1 MFRRRQTRAKTATPP
16 PAGKTGGKPRSL
28 TFRRNLLVALA
39 ALATFGAGI
48 GLAVWFT
55 ICTRDSC
62 PSVES
67 LGSYDPD
74 QAAKVY
80 AADGRLITDLGLE
93 RRTVVSLAD
102 MSPAVVSA
110 FLNTEDKRFYQH
122 HGIDWIRV
130 FGAVKD
136 IIVERRIAGGASTIT
151 MQLARN
157 LWPEDISYRD
167 RSPRRKLREARVAL
181 EIEKKFSKDKILEL
195 YLNQINLGNRAY
207 GVEAAS
213 QRYFGKSVR
222 DLNVA
227 EAATLAALPK
237 NPERYNPKRHPNYS
251 IQRRN
256 VVLNLMRDAGSL
268 TDAEAE
274 RWKAYPLLLSAQ
286 SDFSDRAEYFVEYV
300 RQQLYGKYGDD
311 LYRKGYRVYTTL
323 DLDMQIAAE
332 RALGEQLTAIEE
344 NRQVYGR
351 YPHRTFRQVKEA
363 TAEGSGSDDA
373 RSPYLQ
379 GLLLTLEAKTGA
391 IRAMVGGRDFED
403 SKFNRA
409 TQALRQ
415 PGSTFK
421 PFVYSAAIRAG
432 YPLSHIIVDEPFS
445 LEVEGQDLWAPQ
457 NYDLKFDGP
466 NTMRWNLFQSRNIPA
481 IKLGM
486 EIGEQAVI
494 AEANRFGLTTPIPA
508 VPSIHI
514 GSADVIPM
522 EMISAYTA
530 FANLGVRVSPT
541 AIERVEDR
549 AGNIVWQP
557 TVRSETVMSPEHAW
571 LMTDVL
577 RDVVRRGSAAGSV
590 GARIRFPAGGKTGT
604 TNDGNDV
611 WFIGFTP
618 DLVTGVWMGF
628 DQPRK
633 IMGNAQGGRLAAPAW
648 TAMMNEVYERRAV
661 PAAWARPSGLAAAEI
676 DVSTGYLATAVCPK
690 EVHYIESYIPGTEPA
705 EYCPIHTRD
714 LFNPFGQF
722 GTPVPPP
729 QGATAPTTPAPPAAA
744 ATTP

>member
-1 MFRRRQTRAKTATPP
+1 MLP
-16 PAGKTGGKPRSL
+16 
-28 TFRRNLLVALA
+28 FRRNLLVALA
-39 ALATFGAGI
+39 ALATFSAGI

-110 FLNTEDKRFYQH
+110 FLNTEDKRFYDH

-130 FGAVKD
+130 FGAMKD
-136 IIVERRIAGGASTIT
+136 IVVERRIAGGASTIT

-222 DLNVA
+222 ELNVA

-268 TDAEAE
+268 TAPEAE

-363 TAEGSGSDDA
+363 SAEGSASADEA

-379 GLLLTLEAKTGA
+379 GLLVTLEAKTGA

-457 NYDLKFDGP
+457 NYDLKFDGAH
-466 NTMRWNLFQSRNIPA
+466 TMRWNLFQSRNIPA

-530 FANLGVRVSPT
+530 FANLGVRVSPS

-571 LMTDVL
+571 LMTDAL

-618 DLVTGVWMGF
+618 DLVTGVWLGF

-633 IMGNAQGGRLAAPAW
+633 IMNNAQGGRLAAPAW

-661 PAAWARPSGLAAAEI
+661 PAAWGRPSGLAAAEI

-690 EVHYIESYIPGTEPA
+690 EVHYIESYIQGTEPA

-714 LFNPFGQF
+714 LFNPFG
-722 GTPVPPP
+722 TPTPPP
-729 QGATAPTTPAPPAAA
+729 QGAADATAPATPA
-744 ATTP
+744 ATTTTP

>member
-1 MFRRRQTRAKTATPP
+1 MFRRRQTRSKSETPP
-16 PAGKTGGKPRSL
+16 PPDGKGGRPRSL

-39 ALATFGAGI
+39 ALATFSAGI

-55 ICTRDSC
+55 ICSRESC

-110 FLNTEDKRFYQH
+110 FLNTEDKRFYEH

-130 FGAVKD
+130 FGAMKD
-136 IIVERRIAGGASTIT
+136 IVVERRIAGGASTIT

-222 DLNVA
+222 ELNVA

-268 TDAEAE
+268 TAPEAE

-351 YPHRTFRQVKEA
+351 YPHRTFRQAKEA
-363 TAEGSGSDDA
+363 SAEGSGNADEA

-379 GLLLTLEAKTGA
+379 GLLVTLEAKTGA

-421 PFVYSAAIRAG
+421 PFVYSAAVRAG
-432 YPLSHIIVDEPFS
+432 YPLSHIIVDEPFT

-466 NTMRWNLFQSRNIPA
+466 HTMRWNLFQSRNIPA

-494 AEANRFGLTTPIPA
+494 AEASRFGLTTPIPA

-530 FANLGVRVSPT
+530 FANLGVRVSPS

-571 LMTDVL
+571 LMTDML

-618 DLVTGVWMGF
+618 DLVTGVWLGF

-633 IMGNAQGGRLAAPAW
+633 IMSNAQGGRLAAPAW
-648 TAMMNEVYERRAV
+648 TAMMNEVYERRAI
-661 PAAWARPSGLAAAEI
+661 PAAWGRPSGLAAAEI

-714 LFNPFGQF
+714 LFNPFG
-722 GTPVPPP
+722 TPTPPP
-729 QGATAPTTPAPPAAA
+729 QGAGDAAPATPAA
-744 ATTP
+744 ATTTP

>member
-1 MFRRRQTRAKTATPP
+1 MLP
-16 PAGKTGGKPRSL
+16 
-28 TFRRNLLVALA
+28 FRRNLLVALA
-39 ALATFGAGI
+39 ALATFSAGI

-110 FLNTEDKRFYQH
+110 FLNTEDKRFYEH
-122 HGIDWIRV
+122 NGIDWIRV
-130 FGAVKD
+130 FGAMKD
-136 IIVERRIAGGASTIT
+136 IVVERRIAGGASTIT

-222 DLNVA
+222 ELNVA

-268 TDAEAE
+268 TAPEAE

-351 YPHRTFRQVKEA
+351 YPHRTFRQAKEA
-363 TAEGSGSDDA
+363 SAEGSASADEA

-379 GLLLTLEAKTGA
+379 GLLVTLEAKTGA

-457 NYDLKFDGP
+457 NYDLKFDGAH
-466 NTMRWNLFQSRNIPA
+466 TMRWNLFQSRNIPA

-530 FANLGVRVSPT
+530 FANLGVRVSPS

-571 LMTDVL
+571 LMTDAL

-618 DLVTGVWMGF
+618 DLVTGVWLGF

-633 IMGNAQGGRLAAPAW
+633 IMNNAQGGRLAAPAW
-648 TAMMNEVYERRAV
+648 TAMMNEVYERRAI
-661 PAAWARPSGLAAAEI
+661 PGAWGRPSGLAAAEI

-714 LFNPFGQF
+714 LFNPFG
-722 GTPVPPP
+722 TPTPAP
-729 QGATAPTTPAPPAAA
+729 QGAADATVPATPA
-744 ATTP
+744 ATTTTP

>member
-1 MFRRRQTRAKTATPP
+1 M
-16 PAGKTGGKPRSL
+16 
-28 TFRRNLLVALA
+28 
-39 ALATFGAGI
+39 
-48 GLAVWFT
+48 
-55 ICTRDSC
+55 
-62 PSVES
+62 
-67 LGSYDPD
+67 
-74 QAAKVY
+74 
-80 AADGRLITDLGLE
+80 
-93 RRTVVSLAD
+93 VSLAD
-102 MSPAVVSA
+102 MSPALVSA
-110 FLNTEDKRFYQH
+110 FLTTEDKRFYEH

-130 FGAVKD
+130 FGAMKD
-136 IIVERRIAGGASTIT
+136 IVVERRIAGGASTIT

-222 DLNVA
+222 ELNVA

-268 TDAEAE
+268 TAPEAE

-363 TAEGSGSDDA
+363 SAEGSASADEA

-379 GLLLTLEAKTGA
+379 GLLVTLEAKTGA

-457 NYDLKFDGP
+457 NYDLKFDGAH
-466 NTMRWNLFQSRNIPA
+466 TMRWNLFQSRNIPA

-530 FANLGVRVSPT
+530 FANLGVRVSPS

-571 LMTDVL
+571 LMTDAL

-618 DLVTGVWMGF
+618 DLVTGVWLGF

-633 IMGNAQGGRLAAPAW
+633 IMNNAQGGRLAAPAW

-661 PAAWARPSGLAAAEI
+661 PAAWGRPSGLAAAEI

-714 LFNPFGQF
+714 LFNPFG
-722 GTPVPPP
+722 TPTPPP
-729 QGATAPTTPAPPAAA
+729 QGAADATAPATPA
-744 ATTP
+744 ATTTTP